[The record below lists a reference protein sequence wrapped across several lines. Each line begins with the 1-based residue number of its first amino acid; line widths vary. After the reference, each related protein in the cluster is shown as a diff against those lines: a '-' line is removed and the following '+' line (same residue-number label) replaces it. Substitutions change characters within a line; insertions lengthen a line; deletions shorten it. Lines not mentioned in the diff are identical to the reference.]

1 MKLIKIGTDLFPDMI
16 GFIIARIFK
25 SSDSVKLY
33 SHFPWKM
40 PIPLVFK
47 FDFMYICK
55 GIIIEILADGNYR
68 QYKSTRQGTHLDMQL
83 AALR

>member
-1 MKLIKIGTDLFPDMI
+1 
-16 GFIIARIFK
+16 
-25 SSDSVKLY
+25 
-33 SHFPWKM
+33 M
-40 PIPLVFK
+40 PFVSK

-83 AALR
+83 AALS